1 MAKSIVDKKFKIKKK
16 AGKGGWSYVV
26 LTGIPASLR
35 SPLGL
40 VRVKGFVDTYELRQ
54 FNLLPMK
61 NGSMLLPLKAP
72 LRKAIK
78 KKEGDSVRVTLFV
91 DKSPVETPEEILDS
105 LADSPRAYEFFLK
118 LSDSNKKYYIDWI
131 EDAKKI
137 ETKAARIVKMIKLL
151 ERGKKFWDWPAQDS
165 R

>member
-1 MAKSIVDKKFKIKKK
+1 MANPIVDKTYKIKKK

-26 LTGIPASLR
+26 LPGIPSGAKST
-35 SPLGL
+35 LGL

-78 KKEGDSVRVTLFV
+78 KKEGDGVHVTLFV
-91 DKSPVETPEEILDS
+91 DRSPVDIPEEILDS
-105 LADSPRAYEFFLK
+105 VVDSPRAYEFFLK

-131 EDAKKI
+131 VDSKKI
-137 ETKAARIVKMIKLL
+137 ETKAARIIKMIKLL
-151 ERGKKFWDWPAQDS
+151 EKGKKF
-165 R
+165 